1 LKQKKPKVSKRN
13 MSEASLANLT
23 YGQHGFTKGNDAWKK
38 SAETRRELGQLRKI
52 TLENLEKGE
61 MELPFKKIRL
71 YKRVETSAGVFQNI
85 EVEAEFDFGVCIL
98 PNMNSVSVKIIELA
112 MKGEVEF
119 MKMLIEFDE
128 NYKNRQIDIQN
139 KAENTKENLIDHIQR
154 LTVMPIIKDDDDEI
168 PDYDSLNRQAE

>member
-1 LKQKKPKVSKRN
+1 

-52 TLENLEKGE
+52 TLENLDKGE
-61 MELPFKKIRL
+61 MEVPFKKIRL
-71 YKRVETSAGVFQNI
+71 YKRVETSSGVFETI
-85 EVEAEFDFGVCIL
+85 EIKAEFDFGVCLL
-98 PNMNSVSVKIIELA
+98 PNMNSVSLKIIELA
-112 MKGEVEF
+112 MKGDGEF

-139 KAENTKENLIDHIQR
+139 KAENTKENLVDHIQR
-154 LTVMPIIKDDDDEI
+154 LTVMPIMKDGDDEI
-168 PDYDSLNRQAE
+168 PDYKSLGRTPE